1 MSFSGIVL
9 TDDGKNELAAAE
21 MGGSFRITDI
31 VLGEGLYSGE
41 RSAAKAVVSPVM
53 TLPVSKIERDPQMA
67 GRILIE
73 CDFNSVDV
81 PKAFYWREIGIIANK
96 KLCYYDNSADDA
108 EYFDPVA
115 ETVIKQKRM
124 RIILQISSDVPVNIS
139 ISSSLY
145 ATDEE
150 MQKILYPEY
159 TETSKLEHM
168 SQKESLFVMLSK
180 LSKGLTEL
188 IKHLDNRENP
198 HNLTVEQLKLEK
210 VNNTADSEKSV
221 KYAASAGSAAK
232 DGKGNNI
239 ADTYAQTDELKE
251 VAFSGSYADLKDV
264 PTIPAAVAVKG
275 AAEKAYRTGNVNMT
289 PANLGLDK
297 VDNTADS
304 EKSVKYATSAGSAAK
319 DGKGNNIADTYA
331 QTDELKEVA
340 FSGSYADLEDVPTI
354 PAAVAVKGAAET
366 AYRTGNVNITPANLG
381 LGKVQNTADSEK
393 SVKYATSAGSAAKDG
408 KGNNI
413 ADTYMTKTGDASNA
427 TVTFTQATT
436 RANIATG
443 ETTAT
448 LFGKIKKWFA
458 DMTAAAFAQV
468 ITSNTDLMA
477 TTVAGYLPDALAVK
491 QQFDSVNSNFKKV
504 AYPYTNYTDITLRG
518 YISKLQNDQESKKR
532 YVIFVPIYQSPYSRY
547 GVKTIKTLVI
557 QGVAIIRQNAT
568 DQTGYTVTNA
578 VQDYQG
584 IRLSVLTD
592 NDISGYLCDCTFD
605 FYGT

>member
-1 MSFSGIVL
+1 
-9 TDDGKNELAAAE
+9 
-21 MGGSFRITDI
+21 
-31 VLGEGLYSGE
+31 
-41 RSAAKAVVSPVM
+41 
-53 TLPVSKIERDPQMA
+53 
-67 GRILIE
+67 
-73 CDFNSVDV
+73 
-81 PKAFYWREIGIIANK
+81 
-96 KLCYYDNSADDA
+96 
-108 EYFDPVA
+108 
-115 ETVIKQKRM
+115 
-124 RIILQISSDVPVNIS
+124 
-139 ISSSLY
+139 
-145 ATDEE
+145 
-150 MQKILYPEY
+150 
-159 TETSKLEHM
+159 
-168 SQKESLFVMLSK
+168 
-180 LSKGLTEL
+180 
-188 IKHLDNRENP
+188 
-198 HNLTVEQLKLEK
+198 
-210 VNNTADSEKSV
+210 
-221 KYAASAGSAAK
+221 
-232 DGKGNNI
+232 
-239 ADTYAQTDELKE
+239 
-251 VAFSGSYADLKDV
+251 
-264 PTIPAAVAVKG
+264 
-275 AAEKAYRTGNVNMT
+275 MT